1 MSARAHIDNTLYRY
15 AWTMDRDLL
24 DEIAECFTVDARV
37 DFDGV
42 VEAVGRE
49 AITAELSRRRARY
62 RETDTTPWH
71 VITNTYITEE
81 TESTATARSFFL
93 ALQTTRDGAPT
104 VSAVGYY
111 DDRFVDEGD
120 AWRIEQRRVVGARS
134 AAAEL
139 SSAS

>member
-1 MSARAHIDNTLYRY
+1 MSARAQIENTLYRY

-37 DFDGV
+37 DFDGAAV
-42 VEAVGRE
+42 MVGRE
-49 AITAELSRRRARY
+49 AITVELRRRRQRY
-62 RETDTTPWH
+62 RETDSTPWH

-81 TESTATARSFFL
+81 TEATATARSFFM
-93 ALQTTRDGAPT
+93 ALRTATDGAPT

-111 DDRFVDEGD
+111 DDRFVDDGD
-120 AWRIEQRRVVGARS
+120 AWRIKDRRVVSARS

-139 SSAS
+139 VHTS